1 MIVNEQLNIG
11 NAISLETHQVNIANS
26 PSLDNNQELQMSNDK
41 DIFHYDFKSEEEEVR
56 INSQFVNEEVNEEIT
71 IFFSQFNFEI
81 CCLCNQLISDSS
93 SDLVE
98 IKEGKCL
105 NTSKSHFS
113 HTKCIVSAMK
123 LKFTQGT
130 EGFCFDCRQ
139 PVYDQ
144 ETFQQEVY
152 KIKIEEIELQMVKY
166 VPKVM
171 QFSKIM
177 GKLILDSK
185 REEIF
190 NDYKVYVCDKC
201 NHPTN
206 IKDFKNETDQQMS
219 LIECEQCSNNF
230 CIQCKQRPFHFGH
243 TCISYKA
250 SLQNIC
256 CRFCK
261 VLITD
266 IKQDSVSDIPA
277 SVNVCKSEEC
287 QQLMQQSCQKT
298 HTYCGHACCGT
309 LNEEDCLPC
318 LQSFCTK
325 KKEKLTYGACS
336 TDLCSICYTEELG
349 QAPVAQLN
357 CKHMFHQ
364 KCLATILKNR
374 YSTLRISFG
383 YLDCPVCAVFMKGSQ
398 CPQIKITILQE
409 SYFKGDVE
417 ALAVQ
422 TARREGVF
430 QDQEFIENQ
439 DVSNYETEYAMPE
452 LNEANQPKKED
463 LLCVYCY
470 GAKYGNNFKQCKTH
484 DLEYLEH
491 KCQYCCSVAN
501 WFCFG
506 TTRFCDPCHNIATL
520 NVPKICN
527 PETCQWKGDHP
538 PNGQP
543 HCIGCMK
550 LNQNGETVGIL

>member
-1 MIVNEQLNIG
+1 MIVNEQFNIE
-11 NAISLETHQVNIANS
+11 NAFSLENHQVNIANS
-26 PSLDNNQELQMSNDK
+26 PSLDNTQELLMSNDK
-41 DIFHYDFKSEEEEVR
+41 DIFNYEEEEVR
-56 INSQFVNEEVNEEIT
+56 INSLVVNEEVNEELRNL
-71 IFFSQFNFEI
+71 FSQFNFEQ
-81 CCLCNQLISDSS
+81 CS
-93 SDLVE
+93 
-98 IKEGKCL
+98 
-105 NTSKSHFS
+105 
-113 HTKCIVSAMK
+113 MK

-130 EGFCFDCRQ
+130 DALCFDCSKLI
-139 PVYDQ
+139 YDK
-144 ETFQQEVY
+144 ETFQQEVDR
-152 KIKIEEIELQMVKY
+152 IKIEQTELQIVKY
-166 VPKVM
+166 VPRVM
-171 QFSKIM
+171 QFSKSM
-177 GKLILDSK
+177 GKLILDSMK
-185 REEIF
+185 EEIF

-206 IKDFKNETDQQMS
+206 IKDVINETDQQSS
-219 LIECEQCSNNF
+219 LIECEQCQYNF
-230 CIQCKQRPFHFGH
+230 CIECKQRPFHYGH

-250 SLQNIC
+250 SLENIC
-256 CRFCK
+256 CKFCK
-261 VLITD
+261 VLISD
-266 IKQDSVSDIPA
+266 NKQDSVSDIPA

-287 QQLMQQSCQKT
+287 QQLLQQSCQKT
-298 HTYCGHACCGT
+298 HAYCGHACCGT
-309 LNEEDCLPC
+309 LNEVDCLPC

-325 KKEKLTYGACS
+325 KKEKLTYGVCS
-336 TDLCSICYTEELG
+336 TDLCNICYTEELS
-349 QAPVAQLN
+349 QAPIAQLN

-383 YLDCPVCAVFMKGSQ
+383 YLDCPVCAVHMKSSQ
-398 CPQIKITILQE
+398 CPQINQILLEE
-409 SYFKGDVE
+409 SNFKGAVE